1 MYVWN
6 YCWIVFRGRTVR
18 GVSVWGICAISGRL
32 IGQVEIDRNQ
42 SENNIIVI
50 VYIGNIIGMEEYNS
64 EICKMVAFVTLV

>member
-1 MYVWN
+1 M
-6 YCWIVFRGRTVR
+6 
-18 GVSVWGICAISGRL
+18 WGICAISGRL